1 MANDKS
7 FPVGDTVKLTVEVRV
22 SDVLT
27 SATMACTIQL
37 PDGTTTTPTPS
48 EVSTGIYQ
56 IVYTTTQAGYHP
68 WRIVATGSASG
79 VREGK
84 FYIHSSGLSS

>member
-22 SDVLT
+22 DDVLT
-27 SATMACTIQL
+27 SATMACTIEL
-37 PDGTTTTPTPS
+37 PDDTQSTPTPS
-48 EVSTGIYQ
+48 EVSTGIYA
-56 IVYTTTQAGYHP
+56 ITYTTTQSGYHQY
-68 WRIVATGSASG
+68 RIVATGTASG